1 MEWYVLVLMLSLPP
15 SIHADLCSKQCQKCA
30 QQILNSEVDL
40 SSLVR
45 RDAARKKNL
54 LLLLLLLCF
63 VMSYFFILKNSDA
76 CVKPANLY
84 YFMSKY
90 FEQ

>member
-40 SSLVR
+40 SDLVR
-45 RDAARKKNL
+45 RDAARKK
-54 LLLLLLLCF
+54 
-63 VMSYFFILKNSDA
+63 
-76 CVKPANLY
+76 Y
-84 YFMSKY
+84 YY
-90 FEQ
+90 YDDDDDDDVL